1 MHRIMVE
8 PRPGVKYLFLIG
20 VIALNYHTGAFENIP
35 LGDDNVV
42 VAMFTEI
49 TERKRS
55 EEALSRWRSS
65 DGSAKRSAAMMPF
78 FCHVSALRPCNRTKA
93 ISGLVTSHTAGLP
106 HLYPVTTMVD

>member
-20 VIALNYHTGAFENIP
+20 VIALNYHTGAFEDVP

-49 TERKRS
+49 SERKRF
-55 EEALSRWRSS
+55 E
-65 DGSAKRSAAMMPF
+65 KRS
-78 FCHVSALRPCNRTKA
+78 V
-93 ISGLVTSHTAGLP
+93 AGDLP
-106 HLYPVTTMVD
+106 MARRNVRLQ